1 MSHDASSVLTVLG
14 SVEFNASIAAIRARV
29 ASVNDPESL
38 LRMAPNIREA
48 VEQIREHIAEIESK
62 LPTPTEVKDAA

>member
-1 MSHDASSVLTVLG
+1 MSHDASSVLTVLD
-14 SVEFNASIAAIRARV
+14 SVKFNASIAAIRARV